1 MRPFGPL
8 PLVLAALGV
17 WAAGPAFAVE
27 TPESPA
33 GLQGLYVTI
42 HMVRQGETVSSLVH
56 RYRTTRGTLEG
67 LNSHLNLDALRPGDR
82 VRILSRPGVFQK
94 LQPGLTVSDIA
105 QVYQMDPRDLLRVNG
120 IANPRRLP
128 ANGELFIPDAGPLP
142 DEAQRRLA
150 RRRATR
156 VVRAPRGAFGKPVSL
171 PGALVVSGSFGRRI
185 SPIDG
190 QPQMHSGMDIVAPW
204 GTPVLAARDGVV
216 SDAGFR
222 GGYGNLVI
230 LQHVNG
236 IETRYGH
243 MSDFVVKEGDHV
255 TEGQVIGHVGSTGD
269 STSFHLHFEVRQG
282 GTARDPRRY
291 LTRYF

>member
-1 MRPFGPL
+1 MTARSSVAL
-8 PLVLAALGV
+8 LLAAL
-17 WAAGPAFAVE
+17 AGAGARPALGEPPAGA
-27 TPESPA
+27 SA
-33 GLQGLYVTI
+33 GLQGMYVTI
-42 HMVRQGETVSSLVH
+42 HTVREGENVGSLVQ

-67 LNSHLNLDALRPGDR
+67 LNSHLNLDVLRPGDR

-105 QVYQMDPRDLLRVNG
+105 QVYQMDPRDLLRANG
-120 IANPRRLP
+120 ISNPRRLP
-128 ANGELFIPDAGPLP
+128 ANGELFIPDAGPLS
-142 DEAQRRLA
+142 DDLQRRLA
-150 RRRATR
+150 KRRVTR
-156 VVRAPRGAFGKPVSL
+156 TARAPRGALGKPVSL
-171 PGALVVSGSFGRRI
+171 PGALVMSAAFGRRI

-190 QPQMHSGMDIVAPW
+190 QPQMHVGLDLVAPW

-230 LQHVNG
+230 LQHPNG
-236 IETRYGH
+236 YETRYGH
-243 MSDFVVKEGDHV
+243 MSDFVVKEGDRV

-282 GTARDPRRY
+282 GSPRDPRRY
-291 LTRYF
+291 LSRYL